1 MTGLDPNRLADP
13 LQKLEHSS
21 HRFVVSRR
29 WLAESGLEVRAVL
42 LEWAVAGTGDHGICP
57 LDTSQLTNDVSVRRR
72 VGEREVEQRG

>member
-42 LEWAVAGTGDHGICP
+42 LE
-57 LDTSQLTNDVSVRRR
+57 
-72 VGEREVEQRG
+72 